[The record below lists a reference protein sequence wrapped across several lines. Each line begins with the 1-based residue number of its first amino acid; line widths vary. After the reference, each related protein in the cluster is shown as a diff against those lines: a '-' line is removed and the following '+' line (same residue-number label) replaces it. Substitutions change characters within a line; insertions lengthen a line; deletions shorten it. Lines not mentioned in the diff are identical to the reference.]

1 MYTRRLR
8 TTFSALHFI
17 SGIFHI
23 FFTFIFFGVA
33 LLLFFLENHKF
44 SSYLLCSLLF
54 LYFRRNINFVKF
66 IFLCFLRPFCA
77 RRKRRKEETAAERAS
92 AYQWHVWWC
101 KIWEKKRTKTK
112 EKSRSAVICNF
123 RWFASQHRLFLAL
136 LASLSRAHIIN
147 TSWML
152 KFNLVTM

>member
-1 MYTRRLR
+1 MMYTRRLR
-8 TTFSALHFI
+8 TTFSALHFFGYF
-17 SGIFHI
+17 SYIFYIYI
-23 FFTFIFFGVA
+23 FWRCFIII
-33 LLLFFLENHKF
+33 FLENHKF
-44 SSYLLCSLLF
+44 SSYLLCSLLL
-54 LYFRRNINFVKF
+54 LYFRRNIKF
-66 IFLCFLRPFCA
+66 CEVHFSLFLEAVCA

-136 LASLSRAHIIN
+136 LASLFRAHIIY